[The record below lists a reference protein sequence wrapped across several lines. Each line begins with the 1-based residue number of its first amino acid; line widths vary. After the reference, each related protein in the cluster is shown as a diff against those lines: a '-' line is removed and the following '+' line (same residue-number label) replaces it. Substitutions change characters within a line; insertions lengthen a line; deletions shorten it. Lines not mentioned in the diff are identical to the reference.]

1 MDEQTSAVIARFM
14 TLRAFPQRDTSLGR
28 DLIERDGAPT
38 KGRGHSSIPGSAS
51 TVTRLLGAHLLG

>member
-38 KGRGHSSIPGSAS
+38 KGRGHTSNPWSAS
-51 TVTRLLGAHLLG
+51 PVTRRPGAHPLG